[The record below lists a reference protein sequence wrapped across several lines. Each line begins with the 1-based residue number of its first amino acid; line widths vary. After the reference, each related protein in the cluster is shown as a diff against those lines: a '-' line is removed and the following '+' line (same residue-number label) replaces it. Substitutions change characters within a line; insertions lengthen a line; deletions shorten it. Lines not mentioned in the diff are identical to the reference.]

1 MTPEQEKIIK
11 ALREEGYCVVI
22 WTPDE
27 LGKSNPAH
35 LENIV
40 IERGNI
46 FLESEKR
53 NDF

>member
-1 MTPEQEKIIK
+1 MTPEQEKAIR

-27 LGKSNPAH
+27 LGESNSSH
-35 LENIV
+35 LEEVV

-53 NDF
+53 NGS